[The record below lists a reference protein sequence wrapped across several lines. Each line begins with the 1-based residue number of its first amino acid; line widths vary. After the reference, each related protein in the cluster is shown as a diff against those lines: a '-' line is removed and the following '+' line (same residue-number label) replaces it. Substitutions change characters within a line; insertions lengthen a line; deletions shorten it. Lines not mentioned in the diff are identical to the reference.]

1 MLVSDEDIIDQ
12 IGSAVE
18 LAGVR
23 GYCQPFSG
31 DDGPA

>member
-18 LAGVR
+18 LTCYGLTRTDAVFGR
-23 GYCQPFSG
+23 
-31 DDGPA
+31 